1 MGFLDKVKQGAEQA
15 AARAKDTASDL
26 QTKRELGQAYGEL
39 GETAFELAEAGELSN
54 PRLDPIVERIRSLK
68 TRLEEE
74 GGAGAGAEGGMA
86 ATGEA
91 QTATATT
98 AEPPPS
104 SQPPAMPT

>member
-1 MGFLDKVKQGAEQA
+1 MGFLDKVKQSAEQA

-39 GETAFELAEAGELSN
+39 GETAFELADAGQLSN

-68 TRLEEE
+68 ARLEEE
-74 GGAGAGAEGGMA
+74 GGEGVE
-86 ATGEA
+86 ATP
-91 QTATATT
+91 ATDTPPASAVADA